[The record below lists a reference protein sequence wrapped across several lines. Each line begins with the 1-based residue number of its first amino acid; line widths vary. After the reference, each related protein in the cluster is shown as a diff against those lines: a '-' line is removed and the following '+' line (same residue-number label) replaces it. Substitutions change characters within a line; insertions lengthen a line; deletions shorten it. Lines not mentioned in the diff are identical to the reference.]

1 MNSSSMQEKEAL
13 HRKGLYMGVSLGG
26 MCIKRALKPLFS
38 VVQSLNLHARLQ
50 LQVGA

>member
-1 MNSSSMQEKEAL
+1 MQGKETL

-26 MCIKRALKPLFS
+26 MCIKHALKPLLG
-38 VVQSLNLHARLQ
+38 VVQSLSLHARLQ